1 MTKNTFTLKSMK
13 SKCLTGKL
21 SVPADKSISIR
32 ALLISSICFGNT
44 KISNLLESED
54 VKNTLNGLKQLGVK
68 IWKKGSQFEVFGQ
81 GGVFE
86 DPQKELF
93 LGNSGTG
100 LRLLIGLLST
110 RNVNV
115 NFTGDESL
123 SSRPMMRIVEPLKKM
138 NVSLTHNNGYL
149 PIQIKKNDD
158 FFLPLKYSLEIGSAQ
173 VKSAILLAALNL
185 SGTTTIKEKF
195 PSRNHTEILLKYLG
209 AEIKKVNNIITL
221 KSPNFLKP
229 KNIFIPGDFSSAA
242 FLIVAALITKQ
253 SKIILE
259 NVGLNFFRTGL
270 LEVLKNMNASINIF
284 NKKIING
291 EIVGDI
297 MAESSN
303 LVSTK
308 VDPNLAPRLID
319 EFPILFVA
327 ASYASGKSTFKGL
340 EELKFKESDRL
351 ETMAIAL
358 KDAGV
363 ELDQKKD
370 SLEVTGNKKQRGG
383 NYVVTKSDHRIA
395 MSMLTFGLAAEKSI
409 TIDDSS
415 MIKTSFPKFKE
426 IFNGLNAKISN
437 VSK

>member
-1 MTKNTFTLKSMK
+1 MTKNTFTLKSSK

-21 SVPADKSISIR
+21 SVPSDKSISIR

-54 VKNTLNGLKQLGVK
+54 VKNTLNCLRKLGIK
-68 IWKKGSQFEVFGQ
+68 ILKKGTQFEVFGQ

-86 DPQKELF
+86 DPKRELF

-115 NFTGDESL
+115 SFKGDESL
-123 SSRPMMRIVEPLKKM
+123 SSRPMMRIIEPLKKM
-138 NVSLTHNNGYL
+138 NVSLIHNNGYL
-149 PIQIKKNDD
+149 PIKILKNDD
-158 FFLPLKYSLEIGSAQ
+158 FSLPLKYSLEIGSAQ

-185 SGTTTIKEKF
+185 SGTTIVKERF
-195 PSRNHTEILLKYLG
+195 PSRDHTEILLKYLG
-209 AEIKKVNNIITL
+209 ADIKKEKNIITL

-229 KNIFIPGDFSSAA
+229 KDIFVPGDFSSAA
-242 FLIVAALITKQ
+242 FLIVAALITKK
-253 SKIILE
+253 SKVIIE

-270 LEVLKNMNASINIF
+270 LEILKKMNAKIDVS
-284 NKKIING
+284 NKKLING
-291 EIVGDI
+291 EPVGDI
-297 MAESSN
+297 IAESSN

-308 VDPNLAPRLID
+308 VDSEIAPRLID

-327 ASYASGKSTFKGL
+327 ASFASGKSTFKGL

-351 ETMAIAL
+351 KIMADSL

-363 ELDQKKD
+363 ELNLKKD
-370 SLEVTGNKKQRGG
+370 SLEVIGNKTQQGG
-383 NYVVTKSDHRIA
+383 NHVITKSDHRIA

-409 TIDDSS
+409 KIDDSS

-426 IFNGLNAKISN
+426 IMNSINARIRN

>member
-1 MTKNTFTLKSMK
+1 MTKNTFTLKSLK

-44 KISNLLESED
+44 RISNLLESED
-54 VKNTLNGLKQLGVK
+54 VKDTLNCLKKLGVK
-68 IWKKGSQFEVFGQ
+68 ISKKGSQFEVFGQ
-81 GGVFE
+81 GGFF
-86 DPQKELF
+86 DNPRKELF

-110 RNVNV
+110 RNINA

-138 NVSLTHNNGYL
+138 NVLIKHNNGYL
-149 PIQIKKNDD
+149 PINLENNNDSYI
-158 FFLPLKYSLEIGSAQ
+158 PIKYSLEIGSAQ
-173 VKSAILLAALNL
+173 VKSAILLASLNL
-185 SGTTTIKEKF
+185 SGTTILKEKF
-195 PSRNHTEILLKYLG
+195 PSRDHTEILLKYLG
-209 AEIKKVNNIITL
+209 ANIKKEKNLITL

-229 KNIFIPGDFSSAA
+229 KDIFVPGDFSSAA
-242 FLIVAALITKQ
+242 FLIVAALITKE

-259 NVGLNFFRTGL
+259 KVGLNFFRTGL
-270 LEVLKNMNASINIF
+270 LEVLKKMNARIHIL

-291 EIVGDI
+291 EVVGDI
-297 MAESSN
+297 IAESSN
-303 LVSTK
+303 LVSTE
-308 VDPNLAPRLID
+308 VDSNLAPRLID

-351 ETMAIAL
+351 KTMADAL
-358 KDAGV
+358 EDAGV
-363 ELDQKKD
+363 ELGLKRG
-370 SLEVTGNKKQRGG
+370 SLEIIGNKTQQGG
-383 NYVVTKSDHRIA
+383 NYVITKNDHRIA
-395 MSMLTFGLAAEKSI
+395 MSMLTFGLAAEKTI

-426 IFNGLNAKISN
+426 ILNSLNASISN

>member
-1 MTKNTFTLKSMK
+1 MIKNTFTLKSLK

-44 KISNLLESED
+44 RISNLLESED
-54 VKNTLNGLKQLGVK
+54 VKNTLNCLKKIGVK
-68 IWKKGSQFEVFGQ
+68 ILKKGGKFEVFGQ
-81 GGVFE
+81 GGFFYN
-86 DPQKELF
+86 PQKNLF

-110 RNVNV
+110 RNMNV

-123 SSRPMMRIVEPLKKM
+123 SSRPMMRIIEPLERM
-138 NVSLTHNNGYL
+138 NVLIRHNNGNL
-149 PIQIKKNDD
+149 PIKLESNNDSYI
-158 FFLPLKYSLEIGSAQ
+158 PIKYSLEIGSAQ
-173 VKSAILLAALNL
+173 VKSAILLASLNL
-185 SGTTTIKEKF
+185 NGTTILKEKI
-195 PSRNHTEILLKYLG
+195 PSRDHTEILLKYLG
-209 AEIKKVNNIITL
+209 ANIKKQENVITL
-221 KSPNFLKP
+221 ESPNFLKP
-229 KNIFIPGDFSSAA
+229 KDIFVPGDFSSAA

-253 SKIILE
+253 SKIILK

-270 LEVLKNMNASINIF
+270 LEVLKKMNASINIF

-297 MAESSN
+297 LAESSN
-303 LVSTK
+303 LISTQ
-308 VDPNLAPRLID
+308 VNSNLAPRLID

-363 ELDQKKD
+363 ELGLKKN
-370 SLEVTGNKKQRGG
+370 SLEVVGNKTQRGG

-426 IFNGLNAKISN
+426 IFNNLNANITN

>member
-1 MTKNTFTLKSMK
+1 MIKNTFTLKSLK
-13 SKCLTGKL
+13 SKCLSGKL

-32 ALLISSICFGNT
+32 ALLISSICFGNI

-54 VKNTLNGLKQLGVK
+54 VKNTLNCLKQLGVK
-68 IWKKGSQFEVFGQ
+68 ILKKGSQFEVFGQ

-110 RNVNV
+110 RNINV
-115 NFTGDESL
+115 NFTGDKSL

-149 PIQIKKNDD
+149 PIQIQKNDD
-158 FFLPLKYSLEIGSAQ
+158 FSLPLKYSLEIGSAQ

-185 SGTTTIKEKF
+185 SGTTKVKEKF
-195 PSRNHTEILLKYLG
+195 PSRDHTEILLKYLG
-209 AEIKKVNNIITL
+209 AEIKKEKNIITL

-229 KNIFIPGDFSSAA
+229 KNIFVPGDFSSAA
-242 FLIVAALITKQ
+242 FLIVAALITKE
-253 SKIILE
+253 SKITIE

-270 LEVLKNMNASINIF
+270 LEVLKKMKAKINVS
-284 NKKIING
+284 KKKLING
-291 EIVGDI
+291 EPVGNIIV
-297 MAESSN
+297 ESSN
-303 LVSTK
+303 LISTK
-308 VDPNLAPRLID
+308 VDSEISPRLID

-327 ASYASGKSTFKGL
+327 ASFASGKSTFKGL

-351 ETMAIAL
+351 KTMIDAL
-358 KDAGV
+358 KNAGV
-363 ELDQKKD
+363 ELDLKKG
-370 SLEVTGNKKQRGG
+370 SLEVIGNKTQKGG
-383 NYVVTKSDHRIA
+383 NYVITKSDHRIA
-395 MSMLTFGLAAEKSI
+395 MSMLIFGLAAEKSI

-415 MIKTSFPKFKE
+415 MIKTSFPEFKE
-426 IFNGLNAKISN
+426 TMNIINASIRN

>member
-1 MTKNTFTLKSMK
+1 MTKNTFTLKSSK

-21 SVPADKSISIR
+21 SVPSDKSISIR

-54 VKNTLNGLKQLGVK
+54 VKNTLNCLRKLGIK
-68 IWKKGSQFEVFGQ
+68 ILKKGTQFEVFGQ

-86 DPQKELF
+86 DPKRELF

-115 NFTGDESL
+115 SFKGDESL
-123 SSRPMMRIVEPLKKM
+123 SSRPMMRIIEPLKKM
-138 NVSLTHNNGYL
+138 NVSLIHNNGYL
-149 PIQIKKNDD
+149 PIKILKNDD
-158 FFLPLKYSLEIGSAQ
+158 FSLPLKYSLEIGSAQ

-185 SGTTTIKEKF
+185 SGTTIVKERF
-195 PSRNHTEILLKYLG
+195 PSRDHTEILLKYLG
-209 AEIKKVNNIITL
+209 ADIKKKKNIITL

-229 KNIFIPGDFSSAA
+229 KDIFVPGDFSSAA
-242 FLIVAALITKQ
+242 FLIVAALITKK
-253 SKIILE
+253 SKIIIE

-270 LEVLKNMNASINIF
+270 LEVLKKMNAKINVS
-284 NKKIING
+284 NKNIING
-291 EIVGDI
+291 EPVGDI
-297 MAESSN
+297 TAESSN

-308 VDPNLAPRLID
+308 VDSEIAPRLID

-327 ASYASGKSTFKGL
+327 ASFASGKSIFKGL

-351 ETMAIAL
+351 KTMADSL
-358 KDAGV
+358 KGAGV
-363 ELDQKKD
+363 KLDLKKG
-370 SLEVTGNKKQRGG
+370 SLEVIGSKTQKGG
-383 NYVVTKSDHRIA
+383 NYVITKNDHRIA

-409 TIDDSS
+409 KIDDSS
-415 MIKTSFPKFKE
+415 MIKTSFPKFNE
-426 IFNGLNAKISN
+426 IMNSINARIRN

>member
-1 MTKNTFTLKSMK
+1 MIKNTFTLKSSK

-21 SVPADKSISIR
+21 SVPSDKSISIR

-44 KISNLLESED
+44 KIFNLLESED
-54 VKNTLNGLKQLGVK
+54 VKNTLSCLRELGIK
-68 IWKKGSQFEVFGQ
+68 ILKKGAQFEVFGQ

-86 DPQKELF
+86 NPKRELF

-115 NFTGDESL
+115 DFKGDQSL
-123 SSRPMMRIVEPLKKM
+123 SSRPMMRIIEPLKKM
-138 NVSLTHNNGYL
+138 NVSLIHNNGYL
-149 PIQIKKNDD
+149 PIKILKNDD
-158 FFLPLKYSLEIGSAQ
+158 FSLPLKYSLEIGSAQ

-185 SGTTTIKEKF
+185 SGTTIVKERF
-195 PSRNHTEILLKYLG
+195 PSRDHTEILLKYLG
-209 AEIKKVNNIITL
+209 ADIKKKKNIITL

-229 KNIFIPGDFSSAA
+229 KDIFVPGDFSSAA
-242 FLIVAALITKQ
+242 FLIVAALITKK
-253 SKIILE
+253 SKIIIK

-270 LEVLKNMNASINIF
+270 LEVLKKMNAKINIS
-284 NKKIING
+284 NKNIING
-291 EIVGDI
+291 EPVGDI
-297 MAESSN
+297 TVESSN
-303 LVSTK
+303 LISTK
-308 VDPNLAPRLID
+308 VDSKIVPRLID

-327 ASYASGKSTFKGL
+327 ASFASGKSTFKGL

-351 ETMAIAL
+351 KTMADSL

-363 ELDQKKD
+363 ELDLKKN
-370 SLEVTGNKKQRGG
+370 SLEIIGNKTQQGG
-383 NYVVTKSDHRIA
+383 SYVITKSDHRIA

-409 TIDDSS
+409 KVDDSS

-426 IFNGLNAKISN
+426 IMHSINARIRN